1 MSTTAVTRRLTE
13 WFDALNLS
21 IHPVDS
27 PPVGATIYRL
37 VDLFTTIGG
46 SWEVTGGR
54 YAIPQW
60 AKEAYANPAM
70 MMELQKTNHLY
81 AAVLDANG
89 ALIGQQVIR
98 FTNRYDPSFVDRRLT
113 SDSTGWAAY
122 TLFPSSVYRPQNG
135 EQGPWCWAPEG
146 VADVLCGGG
155 LPEDGQTISIFAVWR
170 QTTAGA
176 EEPPAPE
183 PPTPEPPAP
192 QPPTPEPPPSPSPP
206 FERRL
211 GRWVGPMNLTIKS
224 IAERPD
230 HPAPGPD
237 GLVYLIKDVFTTRD
251 SSWEP
256 SDVYGSIDP
265 WAREAYLKPVGD
277 PEYFDDAGADHHLFS
292 LVLDVHGNKIKNQE
306 LLYWSDGFDKLG
318 DPTYDGYA
326 RGPGDHRYP
335 VTKERSGWGNIVM
348 FGSSYVPERGEQG
361 PWCWTPRGLPAE
373 VMCGGGMPANQHI
386 SIFVV
391 WQAVRVE
398 QPPVEPGPQPPQP
411 PSPGDYNV
419 YLPFVSGGAQ
429 SSPGPQAAAAPAAD
443 ATPPAPSSAAVELIR
458 AAAWSRVGV
467 ELRPG
472 SALADYARRVG
483 LGMPVTAEFIVAGH
497 RAQGFMGGVVFA
509 PVQDPQ
515 RVAHVSW

>member
-1 MSTTAVTRRLTE
+1 
-13 WFDALNLS
+13 
-21 IHPVDS
+21 
-27 PPVGATIYRL
+27 
-37 VDLFTTIGG
+37 
-46 SWEVTGGR
+46 
-54 YAIPQW
+54 
-60 AKEAYANPAM
+60 
-70 MMELQKTNHLY
+70 
-81 AAVLDANG
+81 
-89 ALIGQQVIR
+89 
-98 FTNRYDPSFVDRRLT
+98 
-113 SDSTGWAAY
+113 
-122 TLFPSSVYRPQNG
+122 
-135 EQGPWCWAPEG
+135 
-146 VADVLCGGG
+146 
-155 LPEDGQTISIFAVWR
+155 
-170 QTTAGA
+170 
-176 EEPPAPE
+176 
-183 PPTPEPPAP
+183 
-192 QPPTPEPPPSPSPP
+192 
-206 FERRL
+206 
-211 GRWVGPMNLTIKS
+211 MNLTIKS

-230 HPAPGPD
+230 HPTPGPD

-373 VMCGGGMPANQHI
+373 VMCGGGMPANKHI

-398 QPPVEPGPQPPQP
+398 QPPVEPGPKP
-411 PSPGDYNV
+411 PSPGDYTI

-429 SSPGPQAAAAPAAD
+429 SSPGPQAAAAPSAD
-443 ATPPAPSSAAVELIR
+443 ATPPAPSSAVVELIR

-497 RAQGFMGGVVFA
+497 RAQGFMGGLVFA
-509 PVQDPQ
+509 PVNDPQ
-515 RVAHVSW
+515 RVTHVSW

>member
-13 WFDALNLS
+13 WFDDLNLS
-21 IHPVDS
+21 IQPVDS
-27 PPVGATIYRL
+27 PPAGATIYRL

-46 SWEVTGGR
+46 SWDVSGDR

-60 AKEAYANPAM
+60 AKETYANPAM

-81 AAVLDANG
+81 AAVFDANG
-89 ALIGQQVIR
+89 ALLGQQVIR

-113 SDSTGWAAY
+113 QAGAGWATY
-122 TLFPSSVYRPQNG
+122 TLFPSSIYRPQAG

-146 VADVLCGGG
+146 SADVLCGGG

-170 QTTAGA
+170 QTTVDT

-192 QPPTPEPPPSPSPP
+192 EPPGPPTPP

-230 HPAPGPD
+230 HPTPGPD

-256 SDVYGSIDP
+256 SDVYGSIDQ

-292 LVLDVHGNKIKNQE
+292 LVLDLHGNKIKNQE

-318 DPTYDGYA
+318 DPAYDGYA

-335 VTKERSGWGNIVM
+335 VTKERSGWGNIAM

-373 VMCGGGMPANQHI
+373 VMCGGGMPANKHI

-391 WQAVRVE
+391 WQAVRIE
-398 QPPVEPGPQPPQP
+398 QPPVEPGPQPP
-411 PSPGDYNV
+411 SPGDYNIF
-419 YLPFVSGGAQ
+419 LPFVSGGAQ
-429 SSPGPQAAAAPAAD
+429 SSPGPQAAAAPSAD
-443 ATPPAPSSAAVELIR
+443 ATPAEPSSAVAELIR

-472 SALADYARRVG
+472 SALADYARRMG

-497 RAQGFMGGVVFA
+497 RAQGFIGGVVFA
-509 PVQDPQ
+509 SLNTP
-515 RVAHVSW
+515 RRIGHLTW